1 MKNIIIAVVLLAGI
15 NANAFLKSKQL
26 INYNKI
32 QSYTKA
38 QAIGPQSLSW
48 VVSEQTEYV
57 LSLLSLP
64 AGTVTIEVVKETKQR
79 FLG

>member
-38 QAIGPQSLSW
+38 QAMGSQSLLW
-48 VVSEQTEYV
+48 LVGEQTEYA

-64 AGTVTIEVVKETKQR
+64 AGTVTIEVAKKTKKG